1 MKVYILIGGW
11 DYEGFAEPIGVYTT
25 CALAHEAKIRFATA
39 RYDQVE
45 VLEYDV
51 DSAEDQS

>member
-25 CALAHEAKIRFATA
+25 RALAHEAKIKFATA